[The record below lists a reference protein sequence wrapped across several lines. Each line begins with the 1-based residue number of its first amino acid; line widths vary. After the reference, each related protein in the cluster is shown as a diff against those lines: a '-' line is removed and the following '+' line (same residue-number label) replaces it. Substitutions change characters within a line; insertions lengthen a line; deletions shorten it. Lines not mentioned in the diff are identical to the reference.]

1 MQLNKYLASCGVAS
15 RRKAN
20 LMISQG
26 RVAVNRETV
35 RELGRVIDI
44 QSDEVFFD
52 GRRLG
57 IPDHYL
63 YILMNKPKGVI
74 TAVHDNRGRETVID
88 LIASERRVFPVGR
101 LDYDTEGVLLLTDDG
116 YLAYRLTH
124 PKFRI
129 EKVYEAWVEGQVEEK
144 SIQKLKE
151 GISFSDKVIVKGIG
165 RIIKKDRGKTLIE
178 ISIHE
183 GKKRQI
189 KRMMKAIGHP
199 VLQLARICFA
209 GLTVHD
215 LKSASWR
222 ELSEQE
228 VQSLYQQVGL
238 QKSGY
243 EAYQINNFLG

>member
-1 MQLNKYLASCGVAS
+1 
-15 RRKAN
+15 
-20 LMISQG
+20 MISQG
-26 RVAVNRETV
+26 RVAVNREVV

-52 GRRLG
+52 GNRLG

-63 YILMNKPKGVI
+63 YILMNKPKRVI
-74 TAVHDNRGRETVID
+74 TAVHDNRERKTVID

-124 PKFRI
+124 PKFQM
-129 EKVYEAWVEGQVEEK
+129 EKVYEAWVKGHVEEK
-144 SIQKLKE
+144 TIQKLEE
-151 GISFSDKVIVKGIG
+151 GIAFSDQVIVKGIG
-165 RIIKKDRGKTLIE
+165 RIIQKDQENTLIE

-199 VLQLARICFA
+199 VLQLTRTCFA
-209 GLTVHD
+209 GLTVRD
-215 LKSASWR
+215 LKPGNWR
-222 ELSEQE
+222 ELTEQE
-228 VQSLYQQVGL
+228 VRSLYQQVGL
-238 QKSGY
+238 KKNGCH
-243 EAYQINNFLG
+243 AY